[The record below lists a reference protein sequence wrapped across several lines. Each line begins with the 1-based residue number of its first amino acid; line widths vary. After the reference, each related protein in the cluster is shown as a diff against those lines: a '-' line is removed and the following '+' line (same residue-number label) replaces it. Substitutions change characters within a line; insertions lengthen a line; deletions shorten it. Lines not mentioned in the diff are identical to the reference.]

1 MNSSKSAALLRK
13 LAGQVYQLF
22 CRQEFEFGWLQCP
35 CVPLPNK
42 FLQRVKRTVW
52 LCRPRLQYKAYMIV
66 SPYRITNSKNQNGS
80 KFKWYRLYWAWMG
93 HNRKGKTLKQSSRY
107 YIQGQ
112 QSEVLLT
119 AACTLNFFRNQ
130 IVVNLWQL
138 SDITADLTRCC
149 ILATLN
155 NLLLETQWPTR
166 IVHSGN
172 LQETAVSVDAQ
183 KYHNKEQDYFHQVC
197 RMRTYNVR
205 LPFGFASLRHTKLW
219 LPPDVFMEYVHKDH
233 SIKSSILFLQNRSMQ
248 ASIFSNGASKQDKL
262 PNMCS
267 VLC

>member
-1 MNSSKSAALLRK
+1 MVPIVLSLNGTQQERKNSEAVK
-13 LAGQVYQLF
+13 QVLYT
-22 CRQEFEFGWLQCP
+22 RATEWS
-35 CVPLPNK
+35 
-42 FLQRVKRTVW
+42 T
-52 LCRPRLQYKAYMIV
+52 
-66 SPYRITNSKNQNGS
+66 SNSCMS
-80 KFKWYRLYWAWMG
+80 
-93 HNRKGKTLKQSSRY
+93 
-107 YIQGQ
+107 
-112 QSEVLLT
+112 
-119 AACTLNFFRNQ
+119 ACTLNFFRNQ

-166 IVHSGN
+166 TVHSGN
-172 LQETAVSVDAQ
+172 
-183 KYHNKEQDYFHQVC
+183 
-197 RMRTYNVR
+197 NVR

-233 SIKSSILFLQNRSMQ
+233 SIKSSILFLQNRCMQ
-248 ASIFSNGASKQDKL
+248 TSIFSNGASKQDKL

>member
-1 MNSSKSAALLRK
+1 MVPIVLSLNGTQQERKNSEAVK
-13 LAGQVYQLF
+13 QVLYT
-22 CRQEFEFGWLQCP
+22 RATEWS
-35 CVPLPNK
+35 
-42 FLQRVKRTVW
+42 T
-52 LCRPRLQYKAYMIV
+52 
-66 SPYRITNSKNQNGS
+66 SNSCMS
-80 KFKWYRLYWAWMG
+80 
-93 HNRKGKTLKQSSRY
+93 
-107 YIQGQ
+107 
-112 QSEVLLT
+112 
-119 AACTLNFFRNQ
+119 ACTLNFFRNQ

-166 IVHSGN
+166 TVHSGN